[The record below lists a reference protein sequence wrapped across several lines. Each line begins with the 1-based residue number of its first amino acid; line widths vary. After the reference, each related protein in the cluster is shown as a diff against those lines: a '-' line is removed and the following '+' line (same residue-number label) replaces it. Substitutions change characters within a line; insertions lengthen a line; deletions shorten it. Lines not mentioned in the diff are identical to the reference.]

1 MLMERVAEIV
11 RGWPYDGS
19 LERSEPIKSGSTLVN
34 GDWVTKQSDGTVDK
48 VGSTTV
54 ALAGL
59 VIVGNGDSGSAANA
73 GEAVV
78 LWSNFIAKI
87 ANYDN
92 TKTYLPGTALAVKN
106 GVITTA
112 TAAAVTGASPVTAVT
127 FGDPIVGYVLDVV
140 AGGNGA
146 NPQTAHLTMIKA

>member
-19 LERSEPIKSGSTLVN
+19 LDRAEPIKAGATLVN
-34 GDWVTKQSDGTVDK
+34 GDWVTKQADGTVDK
-48 VGSTTV
+48 TAAAAA

-59 VIVGNGDSGSAANA
+59 VIVGNGDSASASNAN
-73 GEAVV
+73 EAVV

-92 TKTYLPGTALAVKN
+92 TATYAPG
-106 GVITTA
+106 
-112 TAAAVTGASPVTAVT
+112 SPVTVKSGKITLGVAGT
-127 FGDPIVGYVLDVV
+127 DPILGYVLNVQ
-140 AGGNGA
+140 AAATGL
-146 NPQTAHLTMIKA
+146 NPQTAHLVVLVK